1 MQAIADGT
9 YPSPPARFENL
20 ATKGKPTGLA
30 LGIHQVDPDGR
41 TAVPGCRRIRAAL
54 DRAAGRISGKT
65 EVVQDAAGHPDR
77 DPAVSAEGRHDNRP
91 SAAARLRAD
100 RSARQDAVGRHASAG
115 AADRCHHDCADPPIL
130 AHPWAP
136 GRLDQ
141 TVLGQTWKPQDGL
154 FGFWPFI
161 AGTAWVT
168 VVGMGLAIGPCVLVA
183 LYLSE
188 YAQSTTRTLAKPIL
202 DLLAA
207 IPPVVYG
214 VWGLLAVVPFVE
226 HTACAICQALAAA
239 PSPIF
244 AVNQPTGFSILAGGI
259 VLAVMVAPFIIA
271 VLYEILDTV
280 PEDLRHA
287 SLAVGA
293 TRWQTI
299 RGVVIPK
306 VLPGMVA
313 GIVLGGSRA
322 LGETIAVLMVVGN
335 VIQVPTSIFDAAY
348 PLPALIAN
356 NYGDM
361 MSIPLYDAALLG
373 GALVLLVVIL
383 IFNILSTLVLQR
395 LLGRRLDMRK
405 GRWVRRHLAEAVV
418 KGLMYLSVALVTGS
432 LALILL
438 TVILRGLPAMSWEMV
453 SQPPEGGYFMG
464 KGGGVLNAIIG
475 SCTLPAAGR
484 CWPC

>member
-1 MQAIADGT
+1 MSRSPAESRMRADE
-9 YPSPPARFENL
+9 SAR
-20 ATKGKPTGLA
+20 
-30 LGIHQVDPDGR
+30 R
-41 TAVPGCRRIRAAL
+41 TFSVITLLPVLLIVLITAAL
-54 DRAAGRISGKT
+54 IVRSWPVLG
-65 EVVQDAAGHPDR
+65 GHP
-77 DPAVSAEGRHDNRP
+77 
-91 SAAARLRAD
+91 L
-100 RSARQDAVGRHASAG
+100 QY
-115 AADRCHHDCADPPIL
+115 
-130 AHPWAP
+130 
-136 GRLDQ
+136 
-141 TVLGQTWKPQDGL
+141 TVLGATWKPTDGK

-168 VVGMGLAIGPCVLVA
+168 VVGMGLAVVPCVLVA

-188 YAQSTTRTLAKPIL
+188 YAHSATRAFAKPIL

-214 VWGLLAVVPFVE
+214 VWGLLAIVPFVE
-226 HTACAICQALAAA
+226 HVAA
-239 PSPIF
+239 PIAKRWLHDVPIF
-244 AVNQPTGFSILAGGI
+244 AVNQPTGFSILAAGI

-271 VLYEILDTV
+271 VLYEILETV
-280 PEDLRHA
+280 PQDLRHA
-287 SLAVGA
+287 SLAMGA

-335 VIQVPTSIFDAAY
+335 VVRVPTSIFDAAY

-383 IFNILSTLVLQR
+383 IFNILSTLVLQG
-395 LLGRRLDMRK
+395 LLWRRR
-405 GRWVRRHLAEAVV
+405 
-418 KGLMYLSVALVTGS
+418 
-432 LALILL
+432 I
-438 TVILRGLPAMSWEMV
+438 
-453 SQPPEGGYFMG
+453 
-464 KGGGVLNAIIG
+464 
-475 SCTLPAAGR
+475 
-484 CWPC
+484 